1 MSLSPFLLADCFLL
15 SFFLSLF
22 CFQHSTHP
30 TTTEVM
36 SPVAGPSYSFME
48 VLLTLLFN
56 ALLLVFVV
64 KLLFAL
70 FHMKLAVILLYIAV
84 LLFAMAL
91 TGRFP
96 G

>member
-1 MSLSPFLLADCFLL
+1 
-15 SFFLSLF
+15 
-22 CFQHSTHP
+22 
-30 TTTEVM
+30 
-36 SPVAGPSYSFME
+36 ME
-48 VLLTLLFN
+48 ALLTLLFN

-64 KLLFAL
+64 KLFFAL
-70 FHMKLAVILLYIAV
+70 FHMKLVVILLYIAV